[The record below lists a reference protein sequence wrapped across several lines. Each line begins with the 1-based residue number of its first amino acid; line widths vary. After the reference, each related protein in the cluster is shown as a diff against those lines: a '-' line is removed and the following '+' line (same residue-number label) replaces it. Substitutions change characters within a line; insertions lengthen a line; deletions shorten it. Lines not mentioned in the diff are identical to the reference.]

1 MLIIINS
8 NHSVIIITLYIAAV
22 RVLLQEKTYNQLFVL
37 SLLLLLLLLFSLLI
51 INTCMHIY
59 IYIDVCM
66 YIYIYIYVYIY
77 IYIYIMNTYVRG
89 GRQGAAPGGLH
100 GRRHVRGVVVA
111 AWHAIRLYNITAHY
125 DSLVLFR

>member
-1 MLIIINS
+1 M
-8 NHSVIIITLYIAAV
+8 YA
-22 RVLLQEKTYNQLFVL
+22 
-37 SLLLLLLLLFSLLI
+37 
-51 INTCMHIY
+51 
-59 IYIDVCM
+59 
-66 YIYIYIYVYIY
+66 YIYIYRCMYVYIYVY